1 MRRAGSATVLDT
13 RFRFVQFSQRNAV
26 VAEAD
31 PGDHAVHQPGY
42 GRTDRRT
49 DVVLSDL
56 ASSGA
61 CARHGCC
68 LRRCVALMLLFV
80 FMYAWSEW
88 FELCKANPLKC
99 DVLFGRAGTAWSPT
113 SRGWRWS

>member
-1 MRRAGSATVLDT
+1 MSHHTTTRYAGYAPVPRSGGVVRRAGSATVLDT

-80 FMYAWSEW
+80 FM
-88 FELCKANPLKC
+88 
-99 DVLFGRAGTAWSPT
+99 
-113 SRGWRWS
+113 